1 MASSIPFDPDD
12 LENNP
17 FATAVDQP
25 KDRLGNVGS
34 ENNDHT
40 NEEAQEFQGENEEQ
54 FQNHLEGYNSQREGE
69 GQMMYDQISEEE
81 MRRLLP
87 ERFTKKYSMNIK
99 LQGIEKYKPNNPIL
113 RFDATVNGLPKFRQ
127 SNYSDIRRTYNET
140 QKFRKYLAISNLE
153 VLVPV
158 LPLVATSFPAG
169 MDEEKKILM
178 YEWQVWFDRITRNPI
193 LIRDEEFVYFLESD
207 FGYSVIN
214 SAKKAPIASG
224 IMRKTL
230 KQLALPYDPYKELSE
245 FRPLIKTAY
254 LECQKLNKLLTSY
267 SRSEKHLAT
276 EINDMSGKLN
286 ELHLVEAN
294 HPGMR
299 NMWEKVSKVMSI
311 QADLSLVQLTN
322 DMGTLGDTVKNLES
336 EFYEIKE
343 ALTNR
348 HLIMRDLL
356 NAQSDTNRKHNF
368 ASKVKNKAAFDPIR
382 ADEAIQALELAS
394 KVEESLRLQVIRI
407 SGEMLYGRKEILEF
421 VEKKFREVLRDFT
434 LNKVEHHRKI
444 LKHYEHIR
452 LDIRKI
458 DEKGGLSRLNR
469 GNLASLQHKMVD
481 SQAKEGDSWSSRT
494 FRSLNKNASDK
505 ERRQPRETNI
515 DNVAD
520 AKNVASLLGVA
531 TF

>member
-17 FATAVDQP
+17 FATGEEQS
-25 KDRLGNVGS
+25 KDRLGNVEL
-34 ENNDHT
+34 ENNDT
-40 NEEAQEFQGENEEQ
+40 NEVTQEVEGENEGLL
-54 FQNHLEGYNSQREGE
+54 QNRLKGNDRQRDDEGKI
-69 GQMMYDQISEEE
+69 MYDQISEEE

-87 ERFTKKYSMNIK
+87 ERFTKKYSMNIS
-99 LQGIEKYKPNNPIL
+99 LRGIEKYKPNNPIL
-113 RFDATVNGLPKFRQ
+113 RFDATVNGIPKFRQ
-127 SNYSDIRRTYNET
+127 SKYSDIRRTYHET
-140 QKFRKYLAISNLE
+140 QKFSRYLAVSNLE
-153 VLVPV
+153 VFVPV
-158 LPLVATSFPAG
+158 LPLVVTSFPAG
-169 MDEEKKILM
+169 MDEEMKKLM
-178 YEWQVWFDRITRNPI
+178 YQWQEWFDRITGNPI

-214 SAKKAPIASG
+214 SGRKSPIASG

-230 KQLALPYDPYKELSE
+230 KQLALPYDPYKELAE
-245 FRPLIKTAY
+245 FRPLIKAGY
-254 LECQKLNKLLTSY
+254 LECQKLNKLLSSY
-267 SRSEKHLAT
+267 GRSEKHLAT
-276 EINDMSGKLN
+276 EINDMSVKLN

-311 QADLSLVQLTN
+311 QADLSLVELTN
-322 DMGTLGDTVKNLES
+322 DMATLGDTVKNLEN

-356 NAQSDTNRKHNF
+356 NAQNDTNRKHKF

-382 ADEAIQALELAS
+382 VDEAIQALELAS

-407 SGEMLYGRKEILEF
+407 SGEMLYGRQEILKF
-421 VEKKFREVLRDFT
+421 LEKKFREVLRDFT

-469 GNLASLQHKMVD
+469 GNLTTLQHKMVD

-494 FRSLNKNASDK
+494 FRSLNKNASEK
-505 ERRQPRETNI
+505 ERKQPRETNI